1 MESSFRRT
9 KIRIISGVLDG
20 LVVPEDEDSE
30 DYPSMQTML
39 RWLRWLQMNLVNIE
53 GYLRRAGMEIF
64 GLEEELLTSRA
75 SLLGAIRERHSN
87 WLEITQRIICNSGGW
102 LSSIPW

>member
-1 MESSFRRT
+1 
-9 KIRIISGVLDG
+9 
-20 LVVPEDEDSE
+20 
-30 DYPSMQTML
+30 MQTML

-53 GYLRRAGMEIF
+53 GYLRRAGMEIL

-75 SLLGAIRERHSN
+75 SLLVAIRERHSN